1 MFVKILLIYAA
12 ANIELRNWKYLQR
25 VGENLIFLLSSLYLI
40 VGFSRHI
47 ELYNLHYFSHLVPY
61 ISGNDVIVYIKTSSD
76 ILRNNT
82 FKQGEG
88 LFLLS

>member
-25 VGENLIFLLSSLYLI
+25 VGENLIFLLSPLYFI

>member
-25 VGENLIFLLSSLYLI
+25 VGENLIFLLSPLYFI

-47 ELYNLHYFSHLVPY
+47 ELYNLHYSAILSHIFLVMMLLC
-61 ISGNDVIVYIKTSSD
+61 ISKHPLIFY
-76 ILRNNT
+76 
-82 FKQGEG
+82 
-88 LFLLS
+88 